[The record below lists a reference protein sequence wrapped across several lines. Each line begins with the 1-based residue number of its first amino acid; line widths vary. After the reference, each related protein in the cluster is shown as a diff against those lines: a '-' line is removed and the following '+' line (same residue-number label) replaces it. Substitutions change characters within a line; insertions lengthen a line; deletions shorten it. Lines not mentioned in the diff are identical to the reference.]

1 MRKLTLFLAILFV
14 SVLCSA
20 CINNIAI
27 QELNN
32 KAQEYMQK
40 GDFQSAISRLESSVD
55 LDGSVFETRYNLGV
69 AYISA
74 QDFKKAQEQLKEA
87 IKIKPD
93 FADSYYS
100 LAVAQESDALK
111 VLEDTDDENQV
122 EVAVVSDDEYSDLKN
137 ISKEDAL
144 YMVNLLGEAVN
155 SYNKYLKIKPQE
167 QEREEIFGQGGYLKE
182 NATKKAQKNEIA
194 EDEEEKQ
201 KSLHI
206 PYIRCLA

>member
-32 KAQEYMQK
+32 KAQEFMQK

-55 LDGSVFETRYNLGV
+55 LDGTVFETRYNLGV

-74 QDFKKAQEQLKEA
+74 QEFKKAQEQLNEA

-111 VLEDTDDENQV
+111 ILEDDQDDETSV
-122 EVAVVSDDEYSDLKN
+122 EVEVVEDDDEFSNLKN
-137 ISKEDAL
+137 ISEQDAKYL
-144 YMVNLLGEAVN
+144 VEMLGNAIN
-155 SYNKYLKIKPQE
+155 SYKKYLELKPDTNDKGEVETQ
-167 QEREEIFGQGGYLKE
+167 ISYLQDTVAKY
-182 NATKKAQKNEIA
+182 AQKYQIGDFGVA
-194 EDEEEKQ
+194 E
-201 KSLHI
+201 
-206 PYIRCLA
+206 

>member
-1 MRKLTLFLAILFV
+1 MKKLTLFLAILFV

-32 KAQEYMQK
+32 KAQEFMQK
-40 GDFQSAISRLESSVD
+40 GDIQSAISRLESSVD

-74 QDFKKAQEQLKEA
+74 QEFKKAQAQLEEA

-93 FADSYYS
+93 FSDSYYS

-111 VLEDTDDENQV
+111 VLEEDENDETSV
-122 EVAVVSDDEYSDLKN
+122 EVEVVDEQGEEDNLKN
-137 ISKEDAL
+137 ISEQDAKYLVNTLNASIESYRKYLELKPQSEDRDEVVSQIKYLEETSYNYAKK
-144 YMVNLLGEAVN
+144 YNLLKN
-155 SYNKYLKIKPQE
+155 SFEVP
-167 QEREEIFGQGGYLKE
+167 
-182 NATKKAQKNEIA
+182 
-194 EDEEEKQ
+194 DEEG
-201 KSLHI
+201 
-206 PYIRCLA
+206 

>member
-32 KAQEYMQK
+32 KAQEFMQK

-55 LDGSVFETRYNLGV
+55 LDGTVFETRYNLGI

-74 QDFKKAQEQLKEA
+74 QEFKKAQGQLKEA

-111 VLEDTDDENQV
+111 ILEVEENDDSNV
-122 EVAVVSDDEYSDLKN
+122 EVEVVSDDDNEFSDLKN
-137 ISKEDAL
+137 ITGEEAAQLVNMLSDA
-144 YMVNLLGEAVN
+144 VS
-155 SYNKYLKIKPQE
+155 SYKKYLQLKPDTNDRADVEAQISYLE
-167 QEREEIFGQGGYLKE
+167 QTAAKY
-182 NATKKAQKNEIA
+182 AQKYQINDNSGVSE
-194 EDEEEKQ
+194 
-201 KSLHI
+201 
-206 PYIRCLA
+206 

>member
-32 KAQEYMQK
+32 KAQEFMQK

-55 LDGSVFETRYNLGV
+55 LDGTVFETRYNLGV

-74 QDFKKAQEQLKEA
+74 QEFKKAQEQLNEA

-111 VLEDTDDENQV
+111 ILEDDEDDETNV
-122 EVAVVSDDEYSDLKN
+122 EVEVVSDDNDEFSNLKN
-137 ISKEDAL
+137 ISEEEAKQLVDML
-144 YMVNLLGEAVN
+144 SKAVN
-155 SYNKYLKIKPQE
+155 SYKKYLELKPDTNDKSDVEAQISYLE
-167 QEREEIFGQGGYLKE
+167 QT
-182 NATKKAQKNEIA
+182 ATKYAQKYQIGDFGAA
-194 EDEEEKQ
+194 E
-201 KSLHI
+201 
-206 PYIRCLA
+206 

>member
-32 KAQEYMQK
+32 KAQEFMQK

-55 LDGSVFETRYNLGV
+55 LDGTVFETRYNLGV

-74 QDFKKAQEQLKEA
+74 QEFKKAQEQLNEA

-111 VLEDTDDENQV
+111 ILEDDEDDETNV
-122 EVAVVSDDEYSDLKN
+122 EVEVVSDDNDEFSNLKN
-137 ISKEDAL
+137 ISEEEAKQLVDML
-144 YMVNLLGEAVN
+144 SKAVN
-155 SYNKYLKIKPQE
+155 SYKKYLELKPDTNDKSDVEAQ
-167 QEREEIFGQGGYLKE
+167 ISYLKE
-182 NATKKAQKNEIA
+182 TAAKYAQKYQIGDFGAA
-194 EDEEEKQ
+194 E
-201 KSLHI
+201 
-206 PYIRCLA
+206 

>member
-20 CINNIAI
+20 CINNVAV

-40 GDFQSAISRLESSVD
+40 GDFQGAISRLESSVD
-55 LDGSVFETRYNLGV
+55 LDGTIFETRYNLGV

-74 QDFKKAQEQLKEA
+74 EEYKKAQEQLKEA

-100 LAVAQESDALK
+100 LAVAQESDALS
-111 VLEDTDDENQV
+111 VLEDDNDDEDSNV
-122 EVAVVSDDEYSDLKN
+122 EVPVVSDDELSDLKN
-137 ISKEDAL
+137 ITKQDAIHL
-144 YMVNLLGEAVN
+144 VNLTNEAVN
-155 SYNKYLKIKPQE
+155 SYEKYLQLKPDTQDRADVE
-167 QEREEIFGQGGYLKE
+167 AQINYLKE
-182 NATKKAQKNEIA
+182 TASKYAQKYDLT
-194 EDEEEKQ
+194 DEEDTAQ
-201 KSLHI
+201 
-206 PYIRCLA
+206 

>member
-20 CINNIAI
+20 CINNVAV

-40 GDFQSAISRLESSVD
+40 GDFQGAISRLESSVD
-55 LDGSVFETRYNLGV
+55 LDGTIFETRYNLGV

-74 QDFKKAQEQLKEA
+74 EEYKKAQEQLKEA

-100 LAVAQESDALK
+100 LAVAQESDALS
-111 VLEDTDDENQV
+111 VLEDDKDDEDSNV
-122 EVAVVSDDEYSDLKN
+122 EVPVVSDDELSDLKN
-137 ISKEDAL
+137 ITKQDAIHL
-144 YMVNLLGEAVN
+144 VNLTNEAVD
-155 SYNKYLKIKPQE
+155 SYEKYLQLKPDTQDRADVE
-167 QEREEIFGQGGYLKE
+167 AQINYLKE
-182 NATKKAQKNEIA
+182 TASKYAQKYDLT
-194 EDEEEKQ
+194 DEEDTAQ
-201 KSLHI
+201 
-206 PYIRCLA
+206 

>member
-32 KAQEYMQK
+32 KAQEFMQK

-55 LDGSVFETRYNLGV
+55 LDGTVFETRYNLGV

-74 QDFKKAQEQLKEA
+74 QEFKKAQEQLNEA

-111 VLEDTDDENQV
+111 ILEDDEDDETNV
-122 EVAVVSDDEYSDLKN
+122 EVEVVEDDDEFSNLKN
-137 ISKEDAL
+137 ISEQDAKYL
-144 YMVNLLGEAVN
+144 VEMLGNAIN
-155 SYNKYLKIKPQE
+155 SYKKYLELKPDTNDKGEVETQ
-167 QEREEIFGQGGYLKE
+167 ISYLQDTVAKY
-182 NATKKAQKNEIA
+182 AQKYQIGDFGVA
-194 EDEEEKQ
+194 E
-201 KSLHI
+201 
-206 PYIRCLA
+206 

>member
-32 KAQEYMQK
+32 KAQEFMQK

-55 LDGSVFETRYNLGV
+55 LDGTVFETRYNLGV

-74 QDFKKAQEQLKEA
+74 QEFKKAQEQLNEA

-111 VLEDTDDENQV
+111 ILEDDEDDETNV
-122 EVAVVSDDEYSDLKN
+122 EVEVVEDDDEFSNLKN
-137 ISKEDAL
+137 ISEQDAKYL
-144 YMVNLLGEAVN
+144 VEMLGNAIN
-155 SYNKYLKIKPQE
+155 SYKKYLELKPDTNEKGEVETQ
-167 QEREEIFGQGGYLKE
+167 ISYLQDTAAKY
-182 NATKKAQKNEIA
+182 AQKYQIGDFGVA
-194 EDEEEKQ
+194 E
-201 KSLHI
+201 
-206 PYIRCLA
+206 

>member
-137 ISKEDAL
+137 ICKEDAL
-144 YMVNLLGEAVN
+144 YMVNLLQEAVK
-155 SYNKYLKIKPQE
+155 SYNKYLELKPQS
-167 QEREEIFGQGGYLKE
+167 QDREDILAQVGYLEETASKY
-182 NATKKAQKNEIA
+182 AQKYEIA
-194 EDEEEKQ
+194 DDAEEQ
-201 KSLHI
+201 Q
-206 PYIRCLA
+206 

>member
-1 MRKLTLFLAILFV
+1 MRKLTLFLVILFV

-32 KAQEYMQK
+32 KAQEFMQK

-55 LDGSVFETRYNLGV
+55 LDGTVFETRYNLGV

-74 QDFKKAQEQLKEA
+74 QEFKKAQEQLNEA

-111 VLEDTDDENQV
+111 ILEDDEDDETNV
-122 EVAVVSDDEYSDLKN
+122 EVEVVEDDDEFSNLKN
-137 ISKEDAL
+137 ISEQDAKYL
-144 YMVNLLGEAVN
+144 VEMLGNAIN
-155 SYNKYLKIKPQE
+155 SYKKYLELKPDTNDKSDVEAQISYLE
-167 QEREEIFGQGGYLKE
+167 QTAAKY
-182 NATKKAQKNEIA
+182 AQKYQIGDFGVTE
-194 EDEEEKQ
+194 
-201 KSLHI
+201 
-206 PYIRCLA
+206 

>member
-32 KAQEYMQK
+32 KAQEFMQK

-55 LDGSVFETRYNLGV
+55 LDGTVFETRYNLGV

-74 QDFKKAQEQLKEA
+74 QEFKKAQEQLNEA

-111 VLEDTDDENQV
+111 ILEDDQDDETSV
-122 EVAVVSDDEYSDLKN
+122 EVEVVEDDDEFSNLKN
-137 ISKEDAL
+137 ISEQDAKYL
-144 YMVNLLGEAVN
+144 VEMLGNAIN
-155 SYNKYLKIKPQE
+155 SYKKYLELKPDTNDKSNVEAQISYL
-167 QEREEIFGQGGYLKE
+167 EETASKY
-182 NATKKAQKNEIA
+182 AQKYQIGDFGVTE
-194 EDEEEKQ
+194 
-201 KSLHI
+201 
-206 PYIRCLA
+206 